1 MKVHVK
7 PLRQRGAL
15 ISERQ
20 IQAMTAAEGG
30 LSIYRVGT
38 KIYLRRAVRRTR
50 SAVCS
55 SKMETRMKYAEEE
68 MVTIIAS

>member
-1 MKVHVK
+1 MKVQVK
-7 PLRQRGAL
+7 PLRQRGAR
-15 ISERQ
+15 ISDQQ

-50 SAVCS
+50 STVYS
-55 SKMETRMKYAEEE
+55 SKMEARMKYAEED